1 MWASILKIF
10 SDSPS
15 QTKVVKFLLENGFG
29 INESGKIICNGIEI
43 PATHLGKAT
52 GTDRRVVDATA
63 KRILETSLVREIFLN
78 MRATPDIT
86 EIADKLNFAVITIYP
101 KDAGEKGI
109 VGAAIEVLTR
119 HNLSIRQIFV
129 TDPQLSED
137 PRLVI
142 IVEKSMPAAVYEEL
156 RALPQVRKIVL

>member
-1 MWASILKIF
+1 MWASILKGF
-10 SDSPS
+10 ADSPS

-43 PATHLGKAT
+43 PATYLGKAT

-63 KRILETSLVREIFLN
+63 KRILETPLVRDIFLN

-86 EIADKLNFAVITIYP
+86 GIADRLNLSVITIFP

-142 IVEKSMPAAVYEEL
+142 ITEKTMPAAVYEEL

>member
-1 MWASILKIF
+1 
-10 SDSPS
+10 
-15 QTKVVKFLLENGFG
+15 
-29 INESGKIICNGIEI
+29 
-43 PATHLGKAT
+43 
-52 GTDRRVVDATA
+52 
-63 KRILETSLVREIFLN
+63 
-78 MRATPDIT
+78 
-86 EIADKLNFAVITIYP
+86 IADRLNLSVITIFP

-142 IVEKSMPAAVYEEL
+142 ITEKTMPAAVYEEL

>member
-101 KDAGEKGI
+101 KDTDLYKVTEYTISTKVATTLGYAEWGKYYLLNPT
-109 VGAAIEVLTR
+109 LTGQQPK
-119 HNLSIRQIFV
+119 LLGYELPTFQ
-129 TDPQLSED
+129 EG
-137 PRLVI
+137 RLF
-142 IVEKSMPAAVYEEL
+142 
-156 RALPQVRKIVL
+156 